1 MKKAALFG
9 LLIVSYFVFAHIA
22 LTSEGGQHWA
32 ALIAIIP
39 IAFWWLKALFADD
52 ASGRRRGTILLIGFV
67 VAAFVWWFWSRWV
80 GYAEWVYLLQS
91 VGGMLLMAS
100 VFGVSL
106 TMKEGDWVTRMA
118 TVIHGGS
125 LPPEI
130 ARYTRSVTIAW
141 TIFFLLMATTSI
153 ALFASG
159 QREWWSAF
167 INIFSW
173 PLVAV
178 AFLVEY
184 GMRKILHPN
193 FEHVSFSTTV
203 QRVAGALS
211 QGRTPK

>member
-1 MKKAALFG
+1 MKKTVLFC
-9 LLIVSYFVFAHIA
+9 LLLVSYFAVAHIA
-22 LTSEGGQHWA
+22 LTSVGGQHWA

-39 IAFWWLKALFADD
+39 IAVWWFKALFAKD
-52 ASGRRRGTILLIGFV
+52 ASSLGRIATLLIGL
-67 VAAFVWWFWSRWV
+67 VAAGFGGWFWSRWV

-91 VGGMLLMAS
+91 AGSMLLMAG

-141 TIFFLLMATTSI
+141 TTFFLLMAATSM
-153 ALFASG
+153 ALFAWG

-173 PLVAV
+173 PLVAT

-184 GMRKILHPN
+184 GIRKILHPD

-203 QRVAGALS
+203 RRVASALGNGGS
-211 QGRTPK
+211 PK

>member
-1 MKKAALFG
+1 MKKTALVG

-22 LTSEGGQHWA
+22 LTSEGGQHSA
-32 ALIAIIP
+32 ALIAILP
-39 IAFWWLKALFADD
+39 IAFWWLRALFANG
-52 ASGRRRGTILLIGFV
+52 ASNRRRGVILLVGLTV
-67 VAAFVWWFWSRWV
+67 GSVGWWFWARWV

-91 VGGMLLMAS
+91 VGGMLLMAG
-100 VFGVSL
+100 VFGMSL
-106 TMKEGDWVTRMA
+106 TMKEGDWVTRLA

-130 ARYTRSVTIAW
+130 ARYTRSVTIGW
-141 TIFFLLMATTSI
+141 TIFFLLMAATSI
-153 ALFASG
+153 TLFASG

-173 PLVAV
+173 PLIAA

-184 GMRKILHPN
+184 SLRKILHPN

-203 QRVAGALS
+203 RRVAGALGKGGAP
-211 QGRTPK
+211 Q